1 MMKRLSIT
9 LAAAVTLVVP
19 NAAAPQRPGGP
30 GGGFGPPGGGPPGMG
45 GERKIVAQFDKNGDK
60 RLDAAE
66 RKEAR
71 TFLESQPMGRGPGG
85 RGGPGRGGM
94 VGLPGAKLTPAD
106 VKPVAAT
113 VPLYDMGTVRT
124 LFLDFETSDWEAE
137 LMAFN
142 NTDVEVPAT
151 LTVDGKTYRDV
162 GIHFRGA
169 SSYFGVPAGLKHS
182 LNVAVDFVHESQ
194 ALLGHRTLNL
204 LNSNDD
210 PTYLRTVLFL
220 AAARE
225 HIAAPRA
232 NYVRVSINGE
242 SWGVYVSAEQF
253 NKDFVNAWYK
263 TPDGARWKVPGS
275 PGGRGGLEY
284 LGDDITA
291 YKRVYEIKSKDD
303 AKSWQSLINLTKVL
317 NETAPDQLEQALAPI
332 LDVDG
337 ALKFLALEATL
348 VNNDG
353 YWTRASDYSLY
364 QSPAGK
370 FHVLPARRERDVR
383 AGRWARH
390 DDGSATPTTT
400 RWRGSRAAT
409 ARPAWP
415 WRSRW
420 TGRRRRSWFRPRR
433 WPRTGSAHRTRR
445 PHEAAPFEAPRRAG
459 ASLPLH
465 GLREADRREVARLE
479 HGRPARAEV
488 PDAHRRRR
496 ESGYAQARQLRS
508 VRARTDAAQELH
520 GAAEDVLGE
529 LQVMSATGRNAGSA
543 AMGSAPNWPTFIAP
557 LPHCRGCL
565 ICFYD
570 SPNPCRYS
578 RVRNWF
584 AVELF
589 VIRMVASS

>member
-19 NAAAPQRPGGP
+19 NAAAQQRPGGP

-113 VPLYDMGTVRT
+113 VPLYDMGTAADSLPR
-124 LFLDFETSDWEAE
+124 LRDERLGSR
-137 LMAFN
+137 
-142 NTDVEVPAT
+142 
-151 LTVDGKTYRDV
+151 VDGVQQHRRRSAGDADRRRQDYRDV
-162 GIHFRGA
+162 GIHFRGI
-169 SSYFGVPAGLKHS
+169 SSYFAVPAGLKHS
-182 LNVAVDFVHESQ
+182 LNLAVDFVHESQ

-275 PGGRGGLEY
+275 PSGRGGLEY

-370 FHVLPARRERDVR
+370 FHVLP
-383 AGRWARH
+383 H
-390 DDGSATPTTT
+390 DANETFG
-400 RWRGSRAAT
+400 
-409 ARPAWP
+409 PA
-415 WRSRW
+415 
-420 TGRRRRSWFRPRR
+420 
-433 WPRTGSAHRTRR
+433 
-445 PHEAAPFEAPRRAG
+445 
-459 ASLPLH
+459 
-465 GLREADRREVARLE
+465 V
-479 HGRPARAEV
+479 
-488 PDAHRRRR
+488 
-496 ESGYAQARQLRS
+496 
-508 VRARTDAAQELH
+508 
-520 GAAEDVLGE
+520 GAA
-529 LQVMSATGRNAGSA
+529 
-543 AMGSAPNWPTFIAP
+543 
-557 LPHCRGCL
+557 
-565 ICFYD
+565 
-570 SPNPCRYS
+570 
-578 RVRNWF
+578 
-584 AVELF
+584 
-589 VIRMVASS
+589 